1 MTLGIVIILI
11 GYYLVTRHVFS
22 HIIFL
27 LQYFCSLK
35 GNENPFLGDMI
46 CVCAGFSYA
55 VLSVGQEFMIKG
67 TLSVLEFMAM
77 LSFSGAVITGIQL

>member
-1 MTLGIVIILI
+1 MIYCSKQIVLGALPS
-11 GYYLVTRHVFS
+11 RHIY
-22 HIIFL
+22 HICDFFL
-27 LQYFCSLK
+27 
-35 GNENPFLGDMI
+35 GNKNPFLGDML

-55 VLSVGQEFMIKG
+55 ALSVGQEFMIKR